1 MLEIKNFSK
10 KYGDKEAVSS
20 LSFVVNDGDIMGF
33 VGKNGAGK
41 TTTLK
46 ACMGII
52 TLTEGDILLDGISV
66 VKDPIVCKRSMA
78 YVPDTPRLE
87 EYMTGMQY
95 LNFVCDIYQVPSKER
110 QQNIERLIHAFQM
123 EPHISGLISSYSHGM
138 KQKVALIAAFSH
150 NPKFLV
156 LDEPFVGLDPEA
168 FIALKDQMK
177 MLCRILSGY
186 LLPLVFSAFIGVAGC
201 IANLLFPSFDWENA
215 TYIVKRSIPAIL
227 NALMSM
233 ALSCGEFY
241 ILIKHFPKHLFVG
254 NVIVC
259 IIVTIL
265 TTAAVS
271 WLKVKGEILYR
282 KL

>member
-1 MLEIKNFSK
+1 MIVGGFMLEIKNFSK

-95 LNFVCDIYQVPSKER
+95 LNFVEIKSPTALRER
-110 QQNIERLIHAFQM
+110 
-123 EPHISGLISSYSHGM
+123 
-138 KQKVALIAAFSH
+138 
-150 NPKFLV
+150 
-156 LDEPFVGLDPEA
+156 
-168 FIALKDQMK
+168 
-177 MLCRILSGY
+177 
-186 LLPLVFSAFIGVAGC
+186 
-201 IANLLFPSFDWENA
+201 
-215 TYIVKRSIPAIL
+215 
-227 NALMSM
+227 
-233 ALSCGEFY
+233 
-241 ILIKHFPKHLFVG
+241 IKK
-254 NVIVC
+254 NVIV
-259 IIVTIL
+259 
-265 TTAAVS
+265 A
-271 WLKVKGEILYR
+271 GEKY
-282 KL
+282 K